1 MNILSADTSTSI
13 LSLALKTDKS
23 YEERQVSGG
32 FSPSENLMG
41 EIKTMLKR
49 AELELKDLDLLI
61 CTKGPGSF
69 TGLRITLS
77 LFKGIATALDIPI
90 VSVPTLGA
98 IERTVEKLY
107 PGYVLSLI
115 DAKKMRYYYRLTK
128 NGEVIIPD
136 RDEKTE
142 EIIEK
147 AKKLGENVLFT
158 GPDALSFYN
167 KAQDYSP
174 SPLFILDSDSPRN
187 LSKALIELG
196 CKTYAEKG
204 GDDIGEGP
212 VYIRRSD
219 AEEMLLKKTEEE
231 NCGK

>member
-77 LFKGIATALDIPI
+77 LFKGIALALDIPL
-90 VSVPTLGA
+90 VSVPTLEA

-128 NGEVIIPD
+128 NGEVIISD

-167 KAQDYSP
+167 KAQEYSP
-174 SPLFILDSDSPRN
+174 SHLFILDYDSPRN

-196 CKTYAEKG
+196 CKIYAEKG

>member
-1 MNILSADTSTSI
+1 MKILSADTSTSI
-13 LSLALKTDKS
+13 LALALKTDKS

-77 LFKGIATALDIPI
+77 LFKGIALALDIPL
-90 VSVPTLGA
+90 VSVPTLEA

-128 NGEVIIPD
+128 DGEVIISD

-147 AKKLGENVLFT
+147 AKTLGENVLFT

-167 KAQDYSP
+167 KAQEYSP

-196 CKTYAEKG
+196 CKIYAEKG

-219 AEEMLLKKTEEE
+219 AEEMLLKKAEEE

>member
-32 FSPSENLMG
+32 FSPSENLMS

-77 LFKGIATALDIPI
+77 LFKGIALALDIPL
-90 VSVPTLGA
+90 VSVPTLEA

-128 NGEVIIPD
+128 NGEVIISD

-167 KAQDYSP
+167 KAQEYSP
-174 SPLFILDSDSPRN
+174 SPLFILDYDSPRN

-196 CKTYAEKG
+196 CKIYAEKG

>member
-13 LSLALKTDKS
+13 LSLAFKTDKG

-77 LFKGIATALDIPI
+77 LFKGIATALDIPL
-90 VSVPTLGA
+90 VSVPTLEA

-128 NGEVIIPD
+128 NGEVIISD

-147 AKKLGENVLFT
+147 AKELGENVLFT

-167 KAQDYSP
+167 KAREYSP
-174 SPLFILDSDSPRN
+174 SPLFILDTDSPRN
-187 LSKALIELG
+187 LSKALVELG
-196 CKTYAEKG
+196 CKIYAEKG

>member
-32 FSPSENLMG
+32 FSPSENLMS

-77 LFKGIATALDIPI
+77 LFKGIALALDIPL
-90 VSVPTLGA
+90 VSVPTLEA

-128 NGEVIIPD
+128 DGEVIISD

-147 AKKLGENVLFT
+147 AKTLGENVLFT

-167 KAQDYSP
+167 KAQEYSP

-196 CKTYAEKG
+196 CKIYAEKG

-219 AEEMLLKKTEEE
+219 AEEMLLKKAEEE